1 MVADMT
7 DNDAVMTNFVFAY
20 GYASIPVNLVI
31 PGDPD
36 KPAIALDGPIAS
48 GDTFIEM
55 INKAVE

>member
-20 GYASIPVNLVI
+20 KYASIPVNMVI
-31 PGDPD
+31 PGDAN
-36 KPAIALDGPIAS
+36 KPAIAIDGPITS

-55 INKAVE
+55 IEKAVQ